1 MMVSTLLLLLLAGQ
15 QAEPATAPSPPPA
28 KEKQICRNEETTG
41 SRMGGRRVCRT
52 KEQWD
57 AISANARKTMD
68 DAMTRSPAPSVR

>member
-1 MMVSTLLLLLLAGQ
+1 MMVSTLLLLLVAGQ
-15 QAEPATAPSPPPA
+15 QAEPATAPPPPPA
-28 KEKQICRNEETTG
+28 KEKQICRTEDTTG

-68 DAMTRSPAPSVR
+68 DAMARSPAPSVR